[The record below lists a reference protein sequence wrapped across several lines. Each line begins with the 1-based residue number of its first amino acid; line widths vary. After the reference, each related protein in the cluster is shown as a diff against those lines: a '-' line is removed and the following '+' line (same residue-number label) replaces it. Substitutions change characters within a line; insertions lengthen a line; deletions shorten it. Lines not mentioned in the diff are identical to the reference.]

1 MSEQSGFPF
10 GEVSD
15 GAGLDIDA
23 IFGGAS
29 GGSGSVN
36 PFEAALAQ
44 QPAPIPQEAPQTI
57 APQPVSQAVQQPAA
71 PTPQPAPPVFQ
82 NVQPAPAPVAQSV
95 VPAAQ
100 PPLDIDPLA
109 AAMAEQEA
117 KTEQKAAK
125 SLFEKAPVFLYG
137 SARED
142 ITDPGMTFEELR
154 IAKSE
159 DFPELGEGKKVSWTV
174 EYGKTVKAITDPK
187 GGATRS

>member
-36 PFEAALAQ
+36 PFESALTQ

-57 APQPVSQAVQQPAA
+57 APQPVPQAVQQPA
-71 PTPQPAPPVFQ
+71 PSVFQ
-82 NVQPAPAPVAQSV
+82 NVQPIPPAP

-100 PPLDIDPLA
+100 P
-109 AAMAEQEA
+109 
-117 KTEQKAAK
+117 
-125 SLFEKAPVFLYG
+125 APAPRACGGPG
-137 SARED
+137 SPAPIGYRP
-142 ITDPGMTFEELR
+142 PGR
-154 IAKSE
+154 R
-159 DFPELGEGKKVSWTV
+159 
-174 EYGKTVKAITDPK
+174 Y
-187 GGATRS
+187 GGAGGQD